1 MAVRLGLPAG
11 VRACLFDLDGVLT
24 KTAAVHNAAWT
35 EAFDAFL
42 REHSEQ
48 IGEPFRAF
56 DPGDDYNSYV
66 DGKPRADGVRDFLA
80 SRGIRLAEGRP
91 DDPPSARTVNGL
103 GNLKNDLLLRRIR
116 DDGVQVYDGSV
127 RYVHAARGAGLAAA
141 VVSASANT
149 CDVLSLTGIADLFDA
164 VVDATVTSE
173 QGLRGKPAPDTFLE
187 GARRLGVRPAAAAV
201 FEDAV
206 AGVAA
211 GRAGNFATVIGVDRV
226 GHARELHEHGADRV
240 VTDLEELLR

>member
-1 MAVRLGLPAG
+1 MAGRLGLPAA

-24 KTAAVHNAAWT
+24 RTAAVHNAAWT
-35 EAFDAFL
+35 ETFDAFL
-42 REHSEQ
+42 QEHSELT
-48 IGEPFRAF
+48 GEPLRPF
-56 DPGDDYNSYV
+56 DPGDDYNTYV

-80 SRGIRLAEGRP
+80 SRGISLAEGAP
-91 DDPPSARTVNGL
+91 DDPPSARTVHGL
-103 GNLKNDLLLRRIR
+103 GNSKNELMLRRVH
-116 DDGVQVYDGSV
+116 DDGVEVYAGSV
-127 RYVHAARGAGLAAA
+127 RYVHAARGAGLATA

-149 CDVLSLTGIADLFDA
+149 CDVLSVTGIADLFDA

-211 GRAGNFATVIGVDRV
+211 GRAGSFATVIGVDRV
-226 GHARELHEHGADRV
+226 GHARELQEHGADRV

>member
-1 MAVRLGLPAG
+1 MAGRLGLPAG

-24 KTAAVHNAAWT
+24 KTAAVHNAAWAET
-35 EAFDAFL
+35 FDTFL

-48 IGEPFRAF
+48 TGEPFRPF
-56 DPGDDYNSYV
+56 DPGDDYNTYV

-80 SRGIRLAEGRP
+80 SRGISLAEGAP
-91 DDPPSARTVNGL
+91 DDPPGARTVHGL
-103 GNLKNDLLLRRIR
+103 GNTKNELMLRRIR
-116 DDGVQVYDGSV
+116 DDGVEVYAGSV
-127 RYVHAARGAGLAAA
+127 RYVHAARGAGLATA

-149 CDVLSLTGIADLFDA
+149 RDVLAVTGIADLFDA

-173 QGLRGKPAPDTFLE
+173 QGLRGKPAPDTFVE

-211 GRAGNFATVIGVDRV
+211 GRAGSFAAVIGVDRV
-226 GHARELHEHGADRV
+226 GHARELQEHGADRV